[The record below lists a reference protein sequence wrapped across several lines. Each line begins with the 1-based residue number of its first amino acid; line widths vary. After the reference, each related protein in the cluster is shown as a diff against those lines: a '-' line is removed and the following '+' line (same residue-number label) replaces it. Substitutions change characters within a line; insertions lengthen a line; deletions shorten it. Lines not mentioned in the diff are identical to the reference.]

1 MPPHQGFDRS
11 HCEECELLDYLGIV
25 ALGESVVTGV
35 SGKVYIYIHT
45 YIVYIVP
52 VEGNVSARC
61 FPKELCVQDQDHGR
75 RSKGSGMAFSGL
87 FKAFTTKS
95 LYIIGNRQ
103 NISKT

>member
-1 MPPHQGFDRS
+1 MLSQ
-11 HCEECELLDYLGIV
+11 
-25 ALGESVVTGV
+25 ESRA
-35 SGKVYIYIHT
+35 KYIYIHT

-75 RSKGSGMAFSGL
+75 RSKGSGMAFAGL

-103 NISKT
+103 NTSKT